1 MIENR
6 QVLIN
11 LHTANVTIPDGSLL
25 ELGEIAVQ
33 HNDTEAALYI
43 KKNDGSVA
51 KFVDVTAV
59 DSKVNAEKVRAEAAE
74 LALSG
79 AIDTERV
86 RAEGEESAL
95 AGRIGA
101 LEAISGQSHV
111 HDNKAVLDGI
121 SSEKVS
127 AWDAAEQNA
136 KDYTDTKLADYATKS
151 HVTEQIVSA
160 MTGGEIELTGYAKEE
175 EAKEWDA
182 NVFASAVT
190 VSKEWVNEQNFLT
203 EHQDISNLATKGEV
217 ATAEQNAKDYA
228 DGLAGN
234 YEVAGAAATA
244 EQNAKDYADGLA
256 DNYEVAGAAATAE
269 QNAKDYADGLAGNYA
284 AKSYESKVDTLVGSD
299 SDKTARAIAA
309 EEVAKVVAN
318 ADADFDTLK
327 EIADWIQN
335 DTTGAAS
342 MANDIANLK
351 AIDADARL
359 DSLEAISGQS
369 HVHDNKAV
377 LDGITSEKVSA
388 WDAAEKNAKDYA
400 DGLAGNYDAAGAAS
414 NALADAKTWVGEQNF
429 LTEHQD
435 ISNLATKDE
444 VATAE
449 QNAKDYADGLVMA
462 DGVAKFDEAGAAA
475 TAEQNAKD
483 YADGLAGNYDAAG
496 AAATAEQNA
505 KDYADGKI
513 TALRIDCGTF

>member
-11 LHTANVTIPDGSLL
+11 LHTANVTVPDGSLL

-51 KFVDVTAV
+51 KFIDVTAV
-59 DSKVNAEKVRAEAAE
+59 ESKVNAEKVRAEAAE

-79 AIDTERV
+79 AIDIERV

-121 SSEKVS
+121 SAEKVS
-127 AWDAAEQNA
+127 AWDAAEKNA

-175 EAKEWDA
+175 EVKEWDA
-182 NVFASAVT
+182 NVFTSAVT

-217 ATAEQNAKDYA
+217 
-228 DGLAGN
+228 
-234 YEVAGAAATA
+234 
-244 EQNAKDYADGLA
+244 
-256 DNYEVAGAAATAE
+256 ATAE

-318 ADADFDTLK
+318 ANADFDTLK

-351 AIDADARL
+351 AIDADGRL

-377 LDGITSEKVSA
+377 LDGISAEKVSA
-388 WDAAEKNAKDYA
+388 WDAAEQNAKDYA
-400 DGLAGNYDAAGAAS
+400 DGLAGNYEVAGAAS
-414 NALADAKTWVGEQNF
+414 KALADAKTWVGEQNF

-435 ISNLATKDE
+435 ISNLATKGE

-462 DGVAKFDEAGAAA
+462 DGVAKFD
-475 TAEQNAKD
+475 
-483 YADGLAGNYDAAG
+483 AAG

-505 KDYADGKI
+505 KDYTDGKI

>member
-11 LHTANVTIPDGSLL
+11 LHTANVTVPDGSLL

-51 KFVDVTAV
+51 KFIDVTAV
-59 DSKVNAEKVRAEAAE
+59 ESKVNAEKVRAEAAE

-79 AIDTERV
+79 AIDIERV

-111 HDNKAVLDGI
+111 HDYKAVLDGI
-121 SSEKVS
+121 SAEKVS
-127 AWDAAEQNA
+127 AWDAAEKNA

-175 EAKEWDA
+175 EVKEWDA
-182 NVFASAVT
+182 NVFTSAVT

-217 ATAEQNAKDYA
+217 
-228 DGLAGN
+228 
-234 YEVAGAAATA
+234 
-244 EQNAKDYADGLA
+244 
-256 DNYEVAGAAATAE
+256 ATAE

-318 ADADFDTLK
+318 ANADFDTLK

-351 AIDADARL
+351 AIDADGRL

-377 LDGITSEKVSA
+377 LDGISAEKVSA
-388 WDAAEKNAKDYA
+388 WDAAEQNAKDYA
-400 DGLAGNYDAAGAAS
+400 DGLAGNYEVAGAAS
-414 NALADAKTWVGEQNF
+414 KALADAKTWVGEQNF

-435 ISNLATKDE
+435 ISNLATKGE

-462 DGVAKFDEAGAAA
+462 DGVAKFD
-475 TAEQNAKD
+475 
-483 YADGLAGNYDAAG
+483 AAG

-505 KDYADGKI
+505 KDYTDGKI

>member
-11 LHTANVTIPDGSLL
+11 LHTANVTVPDGSLL

-51 KFVDVTAV
+51 KFIDVTAV
-59 DSKVNAEKVRAEAAE
+59 ESKVNAEKVRAEAAE

-79 AIDTERV
+79 AIDIERV

-121 SSEKVS
+121 SAEKVS
-127 AWDAAEQNA
+127 AWDAAEKNA

-175 EAKEWDA
+175 EVKEWDA
-182 NVFASAVT
+182 NVFTSAVT

-217 ATAEQNAKDYA
+217 
-228 DGLAGN
+228 
-234 YEVAGAAATA
+234 
-244 EQNAKDYADGLA
+244 
-256 DNYEVAGAAATAE
+256 ATAE

-318 ADADFDTLK
+318 ANADFDTLK

-351 AIDADARL
+351 AIDADGRL

-377 LDGITSEKVSA
+377 LDGISAEKVSA
-388 WDAAEKNAKDYA
+388 WDAAEQNAKDYA
-400 DGLAGNYDAAGAAS
+400 DGLAGNYEVAGAAS
-414 NALADAKTWVGEQNF
+414 KALADAKTWVGEQNF

-435 ISNLATKDE
+435 ISNLATKGE

-462 DGVAKFDEAGAAA
+462 DGVAKFDATGAAA

-483 YADGLAGNYDAAG
+483 Y
-496 AAATAEQNA
+496 T
-505 KDYADGKI
+505 DGKI

>member
-11 LHTANVTIPDGSLL
+11 LHTANVTVPDGSLL

-51 KFVDVTAV
+51 KFIDVTAV
-59 DSKVNAEKVRAEAAE
+59 ESKVNAEKVRAEAAE

-121 SSEKVS
+121 SAEKVS
-127 AWDAAEQNA
+127 AWDAAEKNA

-175 EAKEWDA
+175 EVKEWDA
-182 NVFASAVT
+182 NVFTSAVT

-244 EQNAKDYADGLA
+244 EK
-256 DNYEVAGAAATAE
+256 
-269 QNAKDYADGLAGNYA
+269 NAKDYADGLAGNYA

-318 ADADFDTLK
+318 ANADFDTLK

-377 LDGITSEKVSA
+377 LDGISAEKVSA

-400 DGLAGNYDAAGAAS
+400 DGLAGNYEVAGAAS
-414 NALADAKTWVGEQNF
+414 KALADAKTWVGEQNF

-435 ISNLATKDE
+435 ISNLATKGE

-462 DGVAKFDEAGAAA
+462 DGVAKF
-475 TAEQNAKD
+475 
-483 YADGLAGNYDAAG
+483 DAAG

>member
-11 LHTANVTIPDGSLL
+11 LHTANVTVPDGSLL

-51 KFVDVTAV
+51 KFIDVTAV
-59 DSKVNAEKVRAEAAE
+59 ESKVNAEKVRAEAAE

-79 AIDTERV
+79 AIDIERV

-121 SSEKVS
+121 SAEKVS
-127 AWDAAEQNA
+127 AWDAAEKNA

-175 EAKEWDA
+175 EVKEWDA
-182 NVFASAVT
+182 NVFTSAVT

-217 ATAEQNAKDYA
+217 
-228 DGLAGN
+228 
-234 YEVAGAAATA
+234 
-244 EQNAKDYADGLA
+244 
-256 DNYEVAGAAATAE
+256 ATAE

-318 ADADFDTLK
+318 ANADFDTLK

-351 AIDADARL
+351 AIDADGRL

-377 LDGITSEKVSA
+377 LDGISAEKVSA
-388 WDAAEKNAKDYA
+388 WDAAEQNAKDYA
-400 DGLAGNYDAAGAAS
+400 NGLAGNYEVAGAAS
-414 NALADAKTWVGEQNF
+414 KALADAKTWVGEQNF

-435 ISNLATKDE
+435 ISNLATKGE

-462 DGVAKFDEAGAAA
+462 DGVAKFD
-475 TAEQNAKD
+475 
-483 YADGLAGNYDAAG
+483 AAG

-505 KDYADGKI
+505 KDYTDGKI

>member
-11 LHTANVTIPDGSLL
+11 LHTANVTVPDGSLL

-51 KFVDVTAV
+51 KFIDVTAV
-59 DSKVNAEKVRAEAAE
+59 DFKVNAEKVRAEAAE

-121 SSEKVS
+121 SAEKVS
-127 AWDAAEQNA
+127 AWDAAEKNA

-175 EAKEWDA
+175 EVKEWDA
-182 NVFASAVT
+182 NVFTSAVT

-217 ATAEQNAKDYA
+217 
-228 DGLAGN
+228 
-234 YEVAGAAATA
+234 
-244 EQNAKDYADGLA
+244 
-256 DNYEVAGAAATAE
+256 ATAE

-318 ADADFDTLK
+318 ANADFDTLK

-351 AIDADARL
+351 AIDADGRL

-377 LDGITSEKVSA
+377 LDGISAEKVSA
-388 WDAAEKNAKDYA
+388 WDAAEQNAKDYA
-400 DGLAGNYDAAGAAS
+400 DGLAGNYEVAGAAS
-414 NALADAKTWVGEQNF
+414 KALADAKTWVGEQNF

-435 ISNLATKDE
+435 ISNLATKGE

-462 DGVAKFDEAGAAA
+462 DGVAKFD
-475 TAEQNAKD
+475 
-483 YADGLAGNYDAAG
+483 AAG

-505 KDYADGKI
+505 KDYTDGKI

>member
-11 LHTANVTIPDGSLL
+11 LHTANVTVPDGSLL

-51 KFVDVTAV
+51 KFIDVTAV
-59 DSKVNAEKVRAEAAE
+59 ESKVNAEKVRAEAAE

-79 AIDTERV
+79 AIDIERV

-121 SSEKVS
+121 SAEKVS
-127 AWDAAEQNA
+127 AWDAAEKNA

-175 EAKEWDA
+175 EVKEWDA
-182 NVFASAVT
+182 NVFTSAVT

-217 ATAEQNAKDYA
+217 
-228 DGLAGN
+228 
-234 YEVAGAAATA
+234 
-244 EQNAKDYADGLA
+244 
-256 DNYEVAGAAATAE
+256 ATAE

-318 ADADFDTLK
+318 ANADFDTLK

-351 AIDADARL
+351 AIDADGRL

-377 LDGITSEKVSA
+377 LDGISAEKVST

-400 DGLAGNYDAAGAAS
+400 DGLAGNYEVAGAAS
-414 NALADAKTWVGEQNF
+414 KALADAKTWVGEQNF

-435 ISNLATKDE
+435 ISNLATKGE

-449 QNAKDYADGLVMA
+449 QNAKDYADGLVLA
-462 DGVAKFDEAGAAA
+462 DGVAKF
-475 TAEQNAKD
+475 
-483 YADGLAGNYDAAG
+483 DAAG

-505 KDYADGKI
+505 KDYTDGKI

>member
-11 LHTANVTIPDGSLL
+11 LHTANVTVPDGSLL

-51 KFVDVTAV
+51 KFIDVTAV

-121 SSEKVS
+121 SAEKVS
-127 AWDAAEQNA
+127 AWDAAEKNA

-175 EAKEWDA
+175 EVKEWDA
-182 NVFASAVT
+182 NVFTSAVT

-228 DGLAGN
+228 DGL
-234 YEVAGAAATA
+234 
-244 EQNAKDYADGLA
+244 
-256 DNYEVAGAAATAE
+256 
-269 QNAKDYADGLAGNYA
+269 
-284 AKSYESKVDTLVGSD
+284 
-299 SDKTARAIAA
+299 
-309 EEVAKVVAN
+309 
-318 ADADFDTLK
+318 
-327 EIADWIQN
+327 
-335 DTTGAAS
+335 
-342 MANDIANLK
+342 
-351 AIDADARL
+351 
-359 DSLEAISGQS
+359 
-369 HVHDNKAV
+369 
-377 LDGITSEKVSA
+377 
-388 WDAAEKNAKDYA
+388 
-400 DGLAGNYDAAGAAS
+400 
-414 NALADAKTWVGEQNF
+414 
-429 LTEHQD
+429 
-435 ISNLATKDE
+435 
-444 VATAE
+444 
-449 QNAKDYADGLVMA
+449 VMA
-462 DGVAKFDEAGAAA
+462 DGVAKF
-475 TAEQNAKD
+475 
-483 YADGLAGNYDAAG
+483 DAAG

-505 KDYADGKI
+505 KDYTDGKI

>member
-11 LHTANVTIPDGSLL
+11 LHTANITVPDGSLM

-51 KFVDVTAV
+51 KFIDVTAV
-59 DSKVNAEKVRAEAAE
+59 ESKVNAEKVRAEAAE

-101 LEAISGQSHV
+101 LEVISGQSHV

-127 AWDAAEQNA
+127 AWDAAEKNA
-136 KDYTDTKLADYATKS
+136 KDYADGLASNYDAAGAANNALAD
-151 HVTEQIVSA
+151 
-160 MTGGEIELTGYAKEE
+160 AK
-175 EAKEWDA
+175 
-182 NVFASAVT
+182 T
-190 VSKEWVNEQNFLT
+190 WVGEQNFLT
-203 EHQDISNLATKGEV
+203 EHQDISNLASKDEV

-234 YEVAGAAATA
+234 YDAAGAAATA

-269 QNAKDYADGLAGNYA
+269 QNAKDY
-284 AKSYESKVDTLVGSD
+284 T
-299 SDKTARAIAA
+299 
-309 EEVAKVVAN
+309 
-318 ADADFDTLK
+318 
-327 EIADWIQN
+327 
-335 DTTGAAS
+335 
-342 MANDIANLK
+342 
-351 AIDADARL
+351 
-359 DSLEAISGQS
+359 
-369 HVHDNKAV
+369 
-377 LDGITSEKVSA
+377 
-388 WDAAEKNAKDYA
+388 
-400 DGLAGNYDAAGAAS
+400 
-414 NALADAKTWVGEQNF
+414 
-429 LTEHQD
+429 
-435 ISNLATKDE
+435 
-444 VATAE
+444 
-449 QNAKDYADGLVMA
+449 
-462 DGVAKFDEAGAAA
+462 
-475 TAEQNAKD
+475 
-483 YADGLAGNYDAAG
+483 
-496 AAATAEQNA
+496 
-505 KDYADGKI
+505 DGKI